1 MNARL
6 RRGGPA
12 LRWILA
18 GSLGVVGA
26 AALLVAVRTH
36 VTSLRYELR
45 DERVQQLVLRE
56 DVEQLRV
63 AAEVLASPEQLEPRA
78 LGLGLIFPR
87 PGQVIALPVREPHDA
102 RVAVGAPAGAAP

>member
-18 GSLGVVGA
+18 GAVGAVLA
-26 AALLVAVRTH
+26 AALLVAARTR

-45 DERVQQLVLRE
+45 DQRKQQAVLRE
-56 DVEQLRV
+56 EVEKLRV
-63 AAEVLASPEQLEPRA
+63 AAGVLSAPEQLEPRA
-78 LGLGLIFPR
+78 VALGLIYPE
-87 PGQVIALPVREPHDA
+87 PGQVIALPASKERAAGV
-102 RVAVGAPAGAAP
+102 GAAP